1 MSDGRKVFKD
11 NKTGRVAVH
20 LVVYGGSVAAAC
32 RACNATPPVGHK
44 ALEEVIGGRYML
56 GKLQA
61 AYSEYIKTRD
71 NDKWES
77 ECSGSAPGLAQAV
90 ARHAGMDSA
99 GSKEQSKADVI
110 AKIRTC
116 SDEHHRMSRFMQYN
130 MSRHSPDDWILFKD
144 LGL

>member
-1 MSDGRKVFKD
+1 MSDEMKVFKD

-20 LVVYGGSVAAAC
+20 LVVHGGSVAAAC

-56 GKLQA
+56 GKLQS
-61 AYSEYIKTRD
+61 AYREFISTGDE
-71 NDKWES
+71 DKWES
-77 ECSGSAPGLAQAV
+77 ACSGSISGLSHAV
-90 ARHAGMDSA
+90 ARYAGMDSA

-110 AKIRTC
+110 VKIKTC
-116 SDEHHRMSRFMQYN
+116 SDKHLRMMHLMQYN
-130 MSRHSPDDWILFKD
+130 GAMRSIDDWIFFED